1 MLCNTDGVHQN
12 NVSHGAL
19 AKSEAG
25 GEAFVIDNVRIW
37 LGDKVTLQ
45 QCHFRSTSVSR
56 FKSQSRI
63 GDKVSDLADG
73 RCSEDS

>member
-1 MLCNTDGVHQN
+1 MVRWQK
-12 NVSHGAL
+12 V
-19 AKSEAG
+19 KQ
-25 GEAFVIDNVRIW
+25 GEAFVIDNAPIW

-45 QCHFRSTSVSR
+45 QCLFGSTSVSH

-73 RCSEDS
+73 LGLEDS